1 MFYVFLCPNCGH
13 YQVKKVRK
21 HFKVSFKCFKCGKSR
36 VLKSGFGL
44 NLKSW
49 GGYENPRVAT
59 SKCQELKGE

>member
-1 MFYVFLCPNCGH
+1 
-13 YQVKKVRK
+13 VRK